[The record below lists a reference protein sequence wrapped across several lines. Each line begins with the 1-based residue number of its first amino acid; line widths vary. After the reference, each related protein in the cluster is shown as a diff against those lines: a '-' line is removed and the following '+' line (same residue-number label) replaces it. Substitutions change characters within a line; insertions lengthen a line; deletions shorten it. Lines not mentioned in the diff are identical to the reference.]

1 MTNQRPTI
9 GVGTLQLTTEAK
21 QLVMQVLDSNRLSY
35 GPMSQ
40 TFEETFAE
48 IHGCQFGVVSTS
60 GTSALHVAVAALKEI
75 HKWNDGDE
83 VIVPAVTFVAT
94 LNVVLHNNLKPVI
107 VDVDPDHYDMD
118 PVKLAEAVTPKTRA
132 IIPVHLFGQP
142 CDMDPIMS
150 IAAEHD
156 LRVVEDSC
164 ETMFAQYRGRSV
176 GSIGDIAVSYTHLTL
191 PTRDLV

>member
-9 GVGTLQLTTEAK
+9 GVGTLQLTSEAK

-35 GPMSQ
+35 GPMSP

-48 IHGCQFGVVSTS
+48 IHGCQFGVVSNS
-60 GTSALHVAVAALKEI
+60 GTSALHVAIAALKEI

-118 PVKLAEAVTPKTRA
+118 PVKLAAAVTPRTRA

-142 CDMDPIMS
+142 ADMDPILAIS
-150 IAAEHD
+150 RPWRE
-156 LRVVEDSC
+156 
-164 ETMFAQYRGRSV
+164 
-176 GSIGDIAVSYTHLTL
+176 
-191 PTRDLV
+191 RDRRRLSSAWCDV